1 MKKLGFATLIAS
13 GLTAAVLGF
22 AGPAQADIVTNP
34 TGPVPHYHVD
44 NHDEANTTNGFVD
57 VPF

>member
-1 MKKLGFATLIAS
+1 MKKLGFVTLIAG

-22 AGPAQADIVTNP
+22 TGPAQADVVTNP
-34 TGPVPHYHVD
+34 TLPHYSVD
-44 NHDEANTTNGFVD
+44 NHDNANTTNGFVD

>member
-1 MKKLGFATLIAS
+1 MKNFGFATLIAS

-22 AGPAQADIVTNP
+22 AGPAQADSISTP
-34 TGPVPHYHVD
+34 AYPHYSVD

-57 VPF
+57 SPF